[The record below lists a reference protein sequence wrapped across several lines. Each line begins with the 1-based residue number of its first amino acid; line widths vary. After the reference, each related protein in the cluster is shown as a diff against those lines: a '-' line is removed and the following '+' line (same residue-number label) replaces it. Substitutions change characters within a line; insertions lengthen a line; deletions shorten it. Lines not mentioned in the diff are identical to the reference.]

1 MLVFLFS
8 LIGLCLTNGATARI
22 SDNIFLREWRHLS
35 VWMGCCSLMYIHF
48 YFINTRSQ
56 YQYINNKNINPRVS
70 GTCGCGWAVAVLH
83 HEPSGLQMRPTQLHH
98 NNTIQFHTNKT
109 FSHQKYIL
117 YQNYNSIQ
125 KNTFPYNKCN
135 FIPKTQLHTKTC
147 TSCHISSFRCT
158 STQLHH
164 NHICFPLTDFL
175 VGTFKVYQYYFSI
188 QSF

>member
-1 MLVFLFS
+1 MALVGVGELLQSSIMSPQASRCAQHNFITTILYNS
-8 LIGLCLTNGATARI
+8 IPK
-22 SDNIFLREWRHLS
+22 RH
-35 VWMGCCSLMYIHF
+35 
-48 YFINTRSQ
+48 
-56 YQYINNKNINPRVS
+56 
-70 GTCGCGWAVAVLH
+70 
-83 HEPSGLQMRPTQLHH
+83 
-98 NNTIQFHTNKT
+98 FHTKNT
-109 FSHQKYIL
+109 IL

-175 VGTFKVYQYYFSI
+175 VGTFKVYHYILSI